1 MCPKM
6 GEDGRNIYSTRQH
19 ATAYDR
25 RGGTSWSRAAESVGI
40 ADSQGLISEL
50 VDDECMQ
57 DGNHQT
63 MGAFFQTIMGF
74 GLGQARHPQEL
85 DTF

>member
-1 MCPKM
+1 MCTKM
-6 GEDGRNIYSTRQH
+6 GEDGRDPDSTRQH

-25 RGGTSWSRAAESVGI
+25 RGGSSWSRAAESVGI
-40 ADSQGLISEL
+40 ADSHGLISEF

-63 MGAFFQTIMGF
+63 MGTFIQTIKGF
-74 GLGQARHPQEL
+74 GLGRAQHPQEL